1 MPKYTYKAQLIATG
15 EEVTGVGEA
24 ASKLELAKNMKA
36 EDKLLLTATEIT
48 KGSFNMDRLNAL
60 LSRVSLREKILF
72 ARNLG
77 TMIEAG
83 LALSRALHVFLKQTK
98 NPKFRQEYEKLE
110 PEFAI
115 ARTIIEARIKDK
127 VSQEQLA
134 KKMGTGQ
141 AVISRLE
148 GASSSPSLSLIKRLA
163 SALNLK
169 VELRFTPK

>member
-1 MPKYTYKAQLIATG
+1 MKNKPIAIPFEKLKADL
-15 EEVTGVGEA
+15 
-24 ASKLELAKNMKA
+24 M
-36 EDKLLLTATEIT
+36 
-48 KGSFNMDRLNAL
+48 
-60 LSRVSLREKILF
+60 
-72 ARNLG
+72 
-77 TMIEAG
+77 
-83 LALSRALHVFLKQTK
+83 K